1 MTGPGTN
8 PGIEQAA
15 SNREFM
21 LPVSEFDLP
30 GTLDGGQAFRWHR
43 EGDGYRGVIGRSVL
57 HVSIQ
62 TAGQVRVRV
71 LAGESV
77 QPEDVAGYLGLD
89 FDLDAFRKRHASD
102 SGLAPALAACAGLR
116 VLRQDPWEC
125 LCGFIFSARTNIP
138 QIKRNVAAL
147 AAAAGDRI
155 GPGDGD
161 FAFPEAS
168 AIARIGEATLGELG
182 LGFRVR
188 YVVAVA
194 DAVASGAWD
203 LAILSGMPYEM
214 AKGAL
219 ASLQGVGPKIADCVL
234 AFSLDKGEAF
244 PVDIWVRR
252 AMLQCY
258 GLPDGMRDGAIA
270 AYARQR
276 FGPDA
281 TYANQYLFNWQRM
294 VALG

>member
-1 MTGPGTN
+1 MTGPIAD
-8 PGIEQAA
+8 PGAGRAA
-15 SNREFM
+15 PDREFL
-21 LPVSEFDLP
+21 LPVPEFDLP

-57 HVSIQ
+57 HVSTQ
-62 TAGQVRVRV
+62 VAGQVRVRV
-71 LAGESV
+71 LAGEGV
-77 QPEDVAGYLGLD
+77 QPEDVAVYLGLD

-102 SGLAPALAACAGLR
+102 SGLALALAACAGLR

-125 LCGFIFSARTNIP
+125 LCGFIFSARTKIP
-138 QIKRNVAAL
+138 QIKRNMAAL

-168 AIARIGEATLGELG
+168 AIARFGEVALGELG

-188 YVVAVA
+188 YVVAA
-194 DAVASGAWD
+194 AEAVASGAWD
-203 LAILSGMPYEM
+203 LAILFGMPYEM

-219 ASLQGVGPKIADCVL
+219 VSLRGVGPKIADCVL
-234 AFSLDKGEAF
+234 AFSVDKGEAF

-252 AMLQCY
+252 AMLHCY

-281 TYANQYLFNWQRM
+281 AYANQYLFNWQRL
-294 VALG
+294 VALT